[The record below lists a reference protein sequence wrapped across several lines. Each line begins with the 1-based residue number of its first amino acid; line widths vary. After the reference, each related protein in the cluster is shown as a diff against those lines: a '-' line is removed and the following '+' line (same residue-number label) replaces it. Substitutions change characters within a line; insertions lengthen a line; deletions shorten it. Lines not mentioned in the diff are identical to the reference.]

1 MYFDVDSDSP
11 YISSKLGAIMKERG
25 LVIGL
30 DVVVDK
36 NGNEDY
42 SAGFYDEEGE
52 EHYLEGFDATYE
64 ANDFFLS
71 DRAVNNFLENEF
83 REARSK
89 KELERA
95 QLEDMKE
102 RYFQEQG
109 YIQRGV
115 L

>member
-11 YISSKLGAIMKERG
+11 YISSKLGAIMRELG

-36 NGNEDY
+36 NGHEDY

-71 DRAVNNFLENEF
+71 DRAVNNFLENQF
-83 REARSK
+83 RK
-89 KELERA
+89 KRELE
-95 QLEDMKE
+95 KCS
-102 RYFQEQG
+102 
-109 YIQRGV
+109 
-115 L
+115 